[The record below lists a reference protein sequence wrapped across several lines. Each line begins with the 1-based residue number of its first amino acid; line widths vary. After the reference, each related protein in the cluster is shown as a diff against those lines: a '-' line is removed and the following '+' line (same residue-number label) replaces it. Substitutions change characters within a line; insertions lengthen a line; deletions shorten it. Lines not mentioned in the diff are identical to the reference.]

1 MFKEDRYINVLN
13 TAENSL
19 NDYQIDEIGKMAIIS
34 SILKNEFK
42 EWIFCGFYR
51 AVKKELLEIG
61 PYQGNIIPCGQIT
74 FTRGVCG
81 ASARERKTIIVN
93 DVSIFPGYISCDSE
107 TISEIV
113 VPVIKDDRLL
123 AVLDIDGNTIS
134 QFDATDQSYLE
145 KIVLLI

>member
-51 AVKKELLEIG
+51 AVKKR
-61 PYQGNIIPCGQIT
+61 T
-74 FTRGVCG
+74 T
-81 ASARERKTIIVN
+81 
-93 DVSIFPGYISCDSE
+93 
-107 TISEIV
+107 
-113 VPVIKDDRLL
+113 
-123 AVLDIDGNTIS
+123 
-134 QFDATDQSYLE
+134 
-145 KIVLLI
+145 